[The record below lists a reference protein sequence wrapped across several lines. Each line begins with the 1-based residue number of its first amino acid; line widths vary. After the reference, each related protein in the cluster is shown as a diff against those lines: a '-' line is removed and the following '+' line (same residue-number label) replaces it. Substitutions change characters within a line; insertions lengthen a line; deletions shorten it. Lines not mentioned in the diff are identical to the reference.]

1 LTTSTIDTR
10 FFLTH
15 FLAETNTAKEKTRRK
30 IAELQRESAIVPTIV
45 IHEVYKFEHE
55 TVGEEVADLRLN
67 SILKSSFRIVDLTTP
82 IAISAAKLRTRYRE
96 LPTAD
101 SIIAATALDL
111 KSKRVV
117 TDDPHFSKIQG
128 ITTDW
133 I

>member
-1 LTTSTIDTR
+1 MTTSTIDTR

-15 FLAETNTAKEKTRRK
+15 FLAETNTVKEKTRRK
-30 IAELQRESAIVPTIV
+30 IAELQRASAIVPTIV
-45 IHEVYKFEHE
+45 IHEVYKFEYE
-55 TVGEEVADLRLN
+55 TLGEEIADLRLN
-67 SILKSSFRIVDLTTP
+67 SILKSTFRIVDLTMP
-82 IAISAAKLRTRYRE
+82 IAISAAKLRTRYSG